1 MLYSHTKA
9 TLTLAPRRRKKTS
22 LNIQRFTATFYGI
35 SSRSQTHSGHSVT
48 SLPRPRSQYSHRAI
62 TLARDRAWRWHWC
75 SQPTERDRH
84 SRRRG
89 EAEKDKQLSSVV
101 KCAFQ
106 QRSMVLSPLL
116 LGCRST
122 GAVAYM
128 PSWIDVRYHRPK
140 VTCSQI
146 RYLQCKHRLWTDK
159 CTVVS
164 SPP

>member
-1 MLYSHTKA
+1 MKA
-9 TLTLAPRRRKKTS
+9 NDIEHLKELEAAER
-22 LNIQRFTATFYGI
+22 A
-35 SSRSQTHSGHSVT
+35 SGH
-48 SLPRPRSQYSHRAI
+48 HACG
-62 TLARDRAWRWHWC
+62 RAWRRHWC

-84 SRRRG
+84 SRQRGESLVYAGDWRRC

-101 KCAFQ
+101 KCALQ

-122 GAVAYM
+122 GAVAHM

-146 RYLQCKHRLWTDK
+146 RYLQCKHGLWTD
-159 CTVVS
+159 T
-164 SPP
+164 